1 MFLGGV
7 LDVENGGLGGFVVSG
22 CVIVETGL
30 QIRNAYVLLMSA
42 GQSWVSHRIPAR
54 KLRFKVTYILAIGVF
69 RTPLSGLA
77 PI

>member
-30 QIRNAYVLLMSA
+30 QFRNAYVLLMSA
-42 GQSWVSHRIPAR
+42 RQGWVTHRVPAR
-54 KLRFKVTYILAIGVF
+54 TLRFKVTYILAIGVF
-69 RTPLSGLA
+69 RTPLSGLV